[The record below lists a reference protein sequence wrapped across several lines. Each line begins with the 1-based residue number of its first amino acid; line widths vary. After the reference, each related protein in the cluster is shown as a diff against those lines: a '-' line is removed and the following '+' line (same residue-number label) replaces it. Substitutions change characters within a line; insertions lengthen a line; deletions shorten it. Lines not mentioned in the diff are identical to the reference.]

1 MKSNPMNSI
10 KLYILLYIFGLS
22 TLGWGQDYVNRL
34 AQKSDFNR
42 LKGKP
47 LSDKFSNVE
56 SVKTVYDIHN
66 KQLYFFN
73 SKKIELHYIFV
84 NNYLGFEMDLE
95 RFNNRNYGS
104 NPKNRDFLL
113 GNLNHIKGSDKWILE
128 LAASDHMDIAQIETF
143 YNLVKEA
150 TFIGDKLKFYLN
162 NREKIEWRDQQ
173 KFHIPCV
180 TSEYIFNSVKYQEVV
195 RGKAIGVLKS
205 YTLEELEHTQPSS
218 DEIII
223 LNGTPKQLPNVQGII
238 VSELQTPLSH
248 LVLLGKNRKIPVMA
262 YTDVYKNSGIQNLM
276 GKKVK
281 LEIAVDTFSIAL
293 TTQSIPKK
301 AKPKTKSLPMNLLVK
316 ELVSLASIPKN
327 GASYLGSKAQNLAYL
342 IAIAKKNPDVFS
354 TPEQAYAIPFYFYH
368 RHIQQKNIKEK
379 IDHLLA
385 TSNKDSVQQIN
396 AELKAIRKAIKNEP
410 INAEL
415 LSQLHAKLGNNTFT
429 NYRFR
434 SSTNAEDIDG
444 FNGAGLYDSKTGIVN
459 DTLKTFEKA
468 IKEVWASA
476 WNEASYWER
485 EVFGISQQQIAMGI
499 LVHRAFPNEL
509 ANGVLITDN
518 LFRNEFPGITVN
530 VQLGDHSVVQPNKG
544 EICEQFTVYYFDIFN
559 PKKEMEVDFT
569 THSNLNHYQPLL
581 NKDEIRNLYKAAKLI
596 ETNINKYWKK
606 HIIKPIDI
614 EFKIVGPKR
623 QLYIKQVRV
632 FNP

>member
-1 MKSNPMNSI
+1 MHSH
-10 KLYILLYIFGLS
+10 KLLVFLCFFGLTTWAWS
-22 TLGWGQDYVNRL
+22 QDYVNRL
-34 AQKSDFNR
+34 GHQSDFDR

-56 SVKTVYDIHN
+56 SVKTVYDLHD
-66 KQLYFFN
+66 KKLYFFN

-84 NNYLGFEMDLE
+84 NNYLGFDMDLE
-95 RFNNRNYGS
+95 RFNDRNYGS
-104 NPKNRDFLL
+104 NPAERDFLL

-128 LAASDHMDIAQIETF
+128 LAASDHMAIAQIETF

-150 TFIGDKLKFYLN
+150 TFIGDSLKFYLN

-195 RGKAIGVLKS
+195 RGKAVGILKS
-205 YTLEELEHTQPSS
+205 YTLEELEHIQPRW
-218 DEIII
+218 DEIIV

-248 LVLLGKNRKIPVMA
+248 LVLLGKNRKVPVMA
-262 YTDVYKNSGIQNLM
+262 FTDVNTYSGIQNLM

-281 LEIAVDTFSIAL
+281 LDIAVDTFSIAL

-301 AKPKTKSLPMNLLVK
+301 VRPKTKSLPMDLRVK
-316 ELVSLASIPKN
+316 DVISLATVPKN
-327 GASYLGSKAQNLAYL
+327 GATYLGSKAQNLAYL
-342 IAIAKKNPDVFS
+342 IAISKKNPGVFA

-368 RHIQQKNIKEK
+368 QHIQHKKIKEK
-379 IDHLLA
+379 IDRLLA
-385 TSNKDSVQQIN
+385 ASNKDSVQHIN

-410 INAEL
+410 INPVL
-415 LSQLHAKLGNNTFT
+415 LTQLHAKLGTSTFT

-459 DTLKTFEKA
+459 DSIKTFEKA
-468 IKEVWASA
+468 IKDVWASA

-485 EVFGISQQQIAMGI
+485 EVFGISQQQIAMGV
-499 LVHRAFPNEL
+499 LVHRAFPDEI
-509 ANGVLITDN
+509 ANGVVITDN
-518 LFRNEFPGITVN
+518 LFRDEFPGITVN
-530 VQLGDHSVVQPNKG
+530 VQLGDHSVVQPDKG
-544 EICEQFTVYYFDIFN
+544 EICEQFTVYHFDIFN

-569 THSNLNHYQPLL
+569 AHSNLNNYQPLL
-581 NKDEIRNLYKAAKLI
+581 SRDEIRNLYKAAKLI

-606 HIIKPIDI
+606 ITLKPIDI
-614 EFKIVGPKR
+614 EFKIVGQER
-623 QLYIKQVRV
+623 RLYIKQVRV